1 MKMIRRFFLPAI
13 TFLTALIFTLRLISL
28 QLINSSYKLL
38 SDGNAVIENSIY
50 PERGYIY
57 DRNNKLLASNQPVYN
72 LMAIPENIALFDTLE
87 LSKSLGIS
95 KSELIKKI
103 NLARSY
109 SVKLPSV
116 IVGQISKEDN
126 ASIQEKIWKY
136 QGFFLQKNSVRNYPV
151 PVASNILG
159 YVSEVNKNDIKKDNY
174 YRLGELIGRQG
185 IEEYYE
191 DLFRGTKG
199 KKFYQKVRFNR
210 IIGSYED
217 GEFDIESKGAQNLI
231 LTIDRELQEYGERL
245 LQNKRGG
252 IVAIEPKTGEVLS
265 LVSAPS
271 YDPNL
276 LVGRKRSKNYQKLAL
291 DTLAKPLFDR
301 GLQAQY
307 APGSPFKT
315 LNALIALQ
323 EGVIQPKTAYLCKK
337 GHYYARGM
345 FMECHCRHGTK
356 NNLHSGIYRSCNT
369 YFANIYRKIIDEA
382 GSTVEEGMNIWN
394 RHLKSFGLGNYLGY
408 DLPVGKKG
416 FIPDSKYYD
425 YWYKEGGWKSAT
437 VVSNAI
443 GQGELLTTPI
453 QMANF
458 TAAIANRG
466 YFIQPHFLKSV
477 SDGTLDKVYE
487 KMMTSIDSIHFE
499 TVIDG
504 MHQVVERGPARVAKI
519 KGIDVCGKTGTVENF
534 MKIDGVKTALT
545 DHSIFI
551 AFAPK
556 NDPKIALAVYVEN
569 GYWGARWAAPIASLM
584 IEKYLNGKVSR
595 KWLEDRMMN
604 GSLLA
609 EYDKPYSGKPFEI
622 NE

>member
-1 MKMIRRFFLPAI
+1 MIRRFFLPFV
-13 TFLTALIFTLRLISL
+13 TLLTAIVFVGRLISL
-28 QLINSSYKLL
+28 QLLNSSYKLL

-57 DRNNKLLASNQPVYN
+57 DRNQKLLVSNQPVYD
-72 LMAIPENIALFDTLE
+72 LMAIPENITLFDTLE
-87 LSKSLGIS
+87 LSKILGVP
-95 KSELIKKI
+95 KTELKKQIKTAKTF
-103 NLARSY
+103 
-109 SVKLPSV
+109 SVKLPSI
-116 IVGQISKEDN
+116 IVGKISKERN
-126 ASIQEKIWKY
+126 AVIQEKIWKY

-151 PVASNILG
+151 PIASNLLG
-159 YVSEVNKNDIKKDNY
+159 YVSEVNKNDMKRDNY

-191 DLFRGTKG
+191 SFLRGRKG
-199 KKFYQKVRFNR
+199 KKFFQKDRFNR
-210 IIGSYED
+210 IIGSYEEGKYD
-217 GEFDIESKGAQNLI
+217 VPKEGAQNLI
-231 LTIDRELQEYGERL
+231 LTIDSELQRYGEEL
-245 LQNKRGG
+245 LKNKRGG
-252 IVAIEPKTGEVLS
+252 IVAIEPRTGEVLS
-265 LVSAPS
+265 LVSAPG
-271 YDPNL
+271 YDPSI
-276 LVGRKRSKNYQKLAL
+276 LVGRKRSKNYRKLAL

-315 LNALIALQ
+315 INALVALQ
-323 EGVIQPKTAYLCKK
+323 EGVIDDKTAYLCQK

-345 FMECHCRHGTK
+345 FMECHCRPGTK
-356 NNLHSGIYRSCNT
+356 NNLLSGIYRSCNT
-369 YFANIYRKIIDEA
+369 YFANTYRRIIDRA
-382 GSTVEEGMNIWN
+382 GENVEEGMNIWN
-394 RHLKSFGLGNYLGY
+394 SHLKSFGLGNYLGY

-416 FIPDSKYYD
+416 FIPDADYYN
-425 YWYKEGGWKSAT
+425 YWYKKGGWKSAT

-458 TAAIANRG
+458 TAAVANRG

-477 SDGTLDKVYE
+477 SNDSLNKVYE
-487 KMMTSIDSIHFE
+487 KKETSIDSIHFE

-504 MHQVVERGPARVAKI
+504 MHQVVERGTAKVAKI
-519 KGIDVCGKTGTVENF
+519 KGIEVCGKTGTVENF
-534 MKIDGVKTALT
+534 MKINGVKTQLS

-556 NDPKIALAVYVEN
+556 DDPKIAIAVYVEN
-569 GYWGARWAAPIASLM
+569 GYWGGRWAAPIASLM
-584 IEKYLNGKVSR
+584 IEKYLNGSIKR
-595 KWLEDRMMN
+595 KWLEDRMLN

-609 EYDKPYSGKPFEI
+609 EYEKPYSGEPFVI

>member
-1 MKMIRRFFLPAI
+1 MIRRFFLPFV
-13 TFLTALIFTLRLISL
+13 TLLTAIVFVGRLISL
-28 QLINSSYKLL
+28 QLLNSSYKLL

-57 DRNNKLLASNQPVYN
+57 DRNQKLLVSNQPVYD
-72 LMAIPENIALFDTLE
+72 LMAIPENITLFDTLE
-87 LSKSLGIS
+87 LSKILGVP
-95 KSELIKKI
+95 KTELKKQIKTAKTF
-103 NLARSY
+103 
-109 SVKLPSV
+109 SVKLPSI
-116 IVGQISKEDN
+116 IVGKISKERN
-126 ASIQEKIWKY
+126 AVIQEKIWKY

-151 PVASNILG
+151 PIASNLLG
-159 YVSEVNKNDIKKDNY
+159 YVSEVNKNDMIRDNY

-191 DLFRGTKG
+191 SFLRGRKG
-199 KKFYQKVRFNR
+199 KKFFQKDRFNR
-210 IIGSYED
+210 IIGSYEEGKYD
-217 GEFDIESKGAQNLI
+217 VPKKGAQNLI
-231 LTIDRELQEYGERL
+231 LTIDSELQRYGEEL
-245 LQNKRGG
+245 LKNKRGG
-252 IVAIEPKTGEVLS
+252 IVAIEPRTGEVLS

-271 YDPNL
+271 YDPSI
-276 LVGRKRSKNYQKLAL
+276 LVGRERSKNYRKLAL

-315 LNALIALQ
+315 INALVALQ
-323 EGVIQPKTAYLCKK
+323 EGVIDDKTAYLCQK
-337 GHYYARGM
+337 GHYYARGV
-345 FMECHCRHGTK
+345 FMECHCRPGTK
-356 NNLHSGIYRSCNT
+356 NNLLSGIYRSCNT
-369 YFANIYRKIIDEA
+369 YFANTYRRIIDRA
-382 GSTVEEGMNIWN
+382 GINVEEGMNIWN
-394 RHLKSFGLGNYLGY
+394 SHLKSFGLGNYLGY

-416 FIPDSKYYD
+416 FIPDADYYN
-425 YWYKEGGWKSAT
+425 YWYKKGGWKSAT

-466 YFIQPHFLKSV
+466 YYIQPHFLKSV
-477 SDGTLDKVYE
+477 SNGVLDKVYE
-487 KMMTSIDSIHFE
+487 KKTTSIDSIHFE
-499 TVIDG
+499 KVIEG
-504 MHQVVERGPARVAKI
+504 MFQVVERGTARVAKI
-519 KGIDVCGKTGTVENF
+519 RGVEVCGKTGTVENF
-534 MKIDGVKTALT
+534 MKIDGVKTQMT

-556 NDPKIALAVYVEN
+556 DDPKIALAVYVEN

-584 IEKYLNGKVSR
+584 IEKYLNGSVKR
-595 KWLEDRMMN
+595 KWLEDRMLN

-609 EYDKPYSGKPFEI
+609 EYEKPYLGKPFVI

>member
-1 MKMIRRFFLPAI
+1 MIRRFFLPAV
-13 TFLTALIFTLRLISL
+13 TLLSALIFVGRLISL
-28 QLINSSYKLL
+28 QLLNSSYKLL
-38 SDGNAVIENSIY
+38 SDGNAVIENSIH

-57 DRNNKLLASNQPVYN
+57 DRNQKLLVSNQPVYD
-72 LMAIPENIALFDTLE
+72 LMAIPENIPAFDTLE
-87 LSKSLGIS
+87 LSKILGVS
-95 KSELIKKI
+95 KAELKDKIKS
-103 NLARSY
+103 ARTF
-109 SVKLPSV
+109 SVKLPSI
-116 IVGQISKEDN
+116 IVGKISKEHN
-126 ASIQEKIWKY
+126 AIIQEKIWKY
-136 QGFFLQKNSVRNYPV
+136 PGFFLQKSSVRNYPV
-151 PVASNILG
+151 SLASNLLG
-159 YVSEVNKNDIKKDNY
+159 YVSEVNKNDMKKDDY

-191 DLFRGTKG
+191 HFLRGKKG
-199 KKFYQKVRFNR
+199 KKFYQKDRFNR
-210 IIGSYED
+210 IIGSYEEGKYD
-217 GEFDIESKGAQNLI
+217 VPVEGAQNLV
-231 LTIDRELQEYGERL
+231 LTIDRELQQYGEEL

-265 LVSAPS
+265 LVTAPG
-271 YDPNL
+271 YDPNI
-276 LVGRKRSKNYQKLAL
+276 LVGRKRSKNFRKLVM

-323 EGVIQPKTAYLCKK
+323 EGVIDTETAYLCQK
-337 GHYYARGM
+337 GHFYARGM
-345 FMECHCRHGTK
+345 FMECHCRLGTK
-356 NNLHSGIYRSCNT
+356 NNLSSGIYRSCNT
-369 YFANIYRKIIDEA
+369 YFANIYRRIIDRA
-382 GSTVEEGMNIWN
+382 GENVEEGMNIWN
-394 RHLKSFGLGNYLGY
+394 DHLKSFGLGNYLGY

-416 FIPDSKYYD
+416 FIPDADYYN
-425 YWYKEGGWKSAT
+425 YWYKKGGWKSAT

-458 TAAIANRG
+458 TAAVANRG

-477 SDGTLDKVYE
+477 SNDSLNKVYE
-487 KMMTSIDSIHFE
+487 KKETSIDSIHFE

-504 MHQVVERGPARVAKI
+504 MHQVVERGTAKVAKI
-519 KGIDVCGKTGTVENF
+519 KGIEVCGKTGTVENF
-534 MKIDGVKTALT
+534 MKINGVKTQLT

-556 NDPKIALAVYVEN
+556 DDPKIAIAVYVEN
-569 GYWGARWAAPIASLM
+569 GYWGGRWAAPIASLM
-584 IEKYLNGKVSR
+584 IEKYLNGSIKR
-595 KWLEDRMMN
+595 KWLEDRMLN

-609 EYDKPYSGKPFEI
+609 EYEKPYSGEPFVI

>member
-1 MKMIRRFFLPAI
+1 MIRRFFLPFV
-13 TFLTALIFTLRLISL
+13 TLLTAIVFVGRLISL
-28 QLINSSYKLL
+28 QLLNSSYKLL

-57 DRNNKLLASNQPVYN
+57 DRNQKLLVSNQPVYD
-72 LMAIPENIALFDTLE
+72 LMAIPENITLFDTLE
-87 LSKSLGIS
+87 LSKILGVP
-95 KSELIKKI
+95 KTELKKQIKTAKTF
-103 NLARSY
+103 
-109 SVKLPSV
+109 SVKLPSI
-116 IVGQISKEDN
+116 IVGKISKERN
-126 ASIQEKIWKY
+126 AVIQEKIWKY

-151 PVASNILG
+151 PIASNLLG
-159 YVSEVNKNDIKKDNY
+159 YVSEVNKNDMIRDNY

-191 DLFRGTKG
+191 SFLRGRKG
-199 KKFYQKVRFNR
+199 KKFFQKDRFNR
-210 IIGSYED
+210 IIGSYEEGKYD
-217 GEFDIESKGAQNLI
+217 VPKEGAQNLI
-231 LTIDRELQEYGERL
+231 LTIDSELQRYGEEL
-245 LQNKRGG
+245 LKNKRGG
-252 IVAIEPKTGEVLS
+252 IVAIEPRTGEVLS

-271 YDPNL
+271 YDPSI
-276 LVGRKRSKNYQKLAL
+276 LVGRKRSKNYRKLAL

-315 LNALIALQ
+315 INALVALQ
-323 EGVIQPKTAYLCKK
+323 EGVIDDKTAYLCQK

-345 FMECHCRHGTK
+345 FMECHCRPGTK
-356 NNLHSGIYRSCNT
+356 NNLLSGIYRSCNT
-369 YFANIYRKIIDEA
+369 YFANTYRRIIDRA
-382 GSTVEEGMNIWN
+382 GINVEEGMNIWN
-394 RHLKSFGLGNYLGY
+394 SHLKSFGLGNYLGY

-416 FIPDSKYYD
+416 FIPDADYYN
-425 YWYKEGGWKSAT
+425 YWYKKGGWKSAT

-466 YFIQPHFLKSV
+466 YYIQPHFLKSV
-477 SDGTLDKVYE
+477 SNGVLDKVYE
-487 KMMTSIDSIHFE
+487 KKTTSIDSIHFE
-499 TVIDG
+499 KVIEG
-504 MHQVVERGPARVAKI
+504 MFQVVERGTARVAKI
-519 KGIDVCGKTGTVENF
+519 RGVEVCGKTGTVENF
-534 MKIDGVKTALT
+534 MKIDGVKTQMT

-556 NDPKIALAVYVEN
+556 DDPKIALAVYVEN

-584 IEKYLNGKVSR
+584 IEKYLNGSVKR
-595 KWLEDRMMN
+595 KWLEDRMLN

-609 EYDKPYSGKPFEI
+609 EYEKPYLGKPFVI

>member
-1 MKMIRRFFLPAI
+1 MIRRFFLPFV
-13 TFLTALIFTLRLISL
+13 TLLTAIVFVGRLVSL
-28 QLINSSYKLL
+28 QLLNSSYKLL

-57 DRNNKLLASNQPVYN
+57 DRNQKLLVSNQPVYD
-72 LMAIPENIALFDTLE
+72 LMAIPENITRFDTLE
-87 LSKSLGIS
+87 LSKILGVP
-95 KSELIKKI
+95 KTELKKQIKTAKTF
-103 NLARSY
+103 
-109 SVKLPSV
+109 SVKLPSI
-116 IVGQISKEDN
+116 IVGKISKERN
-126 ASIQEKIWKY
+126 AVIQEKVWKY

-151 PVASNILG
+151 PIASNLLG
-159 YVSEVNKNDIKKDNY
+159 YVSEVNKNDMKRDNY

-191 DLFRGTKG
+191 SFLRGRKG
-199 KKFYQKVRFNR
+199 KKFFQKDRFNR
-210 IIGSYED
+210 IIGPYEEGKYD
-217 GEFDIESKGAQNLI
+217 VPKEGAQNLI
-231 LTIDRELQEYGERL
+231 LTIDSELQRYGEEL
-245 LQNKRGG
+245 LKNKRGG
-252 IVAIEPKTGEVLS
+252 IVAIEPRTGEVLS

-271 YDPNL
+271 YDPSI
-276 LVGRKRSKNYQKLAL
+276 LVGRKRSKNYRKLAL

-315 LNALIALQ
+315 INALVALQ
-323 EGVIQPKTAYLCKK
+323 EGVIDDKTAYLCQK

-345 FMECHCRHGTK
+345 FMECHCRPGTK
-356 NNLHSGIYRSCNT
+356 NNLLSGIYRSCNT
-369 YFANIYRKIIDEA
+369 YFANTYRRIIDRA
-382 GSTVEEGMNIWN
+382 GENVEEGMNIWN
-394 RHLKSFGLGNYLGY
+394 SHLKSFGLGNYLGY

-416 FIPDSKYYD
+416 FIPDADYYN
-425 YWYKEGGWKSAT
+425 YWYKKGGWKSAT

-466 YFIQPHFLKSV
+466 YYIQPHFLKSV
-477 SDGTLDKVYE
+477 SNGVLDKVYE
-487 KMMTSIDSIHFE
+487 KKTTSIDSIHFE
-499 TVIDG
+499 KVIEG
-504 MHQVVERGPARVAKI
+504 MFQVVERGTARVAKI
-519 KGIDVCGKTGTVENF
+519 RGVEMCGKTGTVENF
-534 MKIDGVKTALT
+534 MKIDGVKTQMT

-556 NDPKIALAVYVEN
+556 DDPKIALAVYVEN

-584 IEKYLNGKVSR
+584 IEKYLNGSVKR
-595 KWLEDRMMN
+595 KWLEDRMLN

-609 EYDKPYSGKPFEI
+609 EYEKPYLGKPFVI

>member
-1 MKMIRRFFLPAI
+1 MIRRFFLPFV
-13 TFLTALIFTLRLISL
+13 TLLTAIVFVGRLISL
-28 QLINSSYKLL
+28 QLLNSSYKLL

-57 DRNNKLLASNQPVYN
+57 DRNQKLLVSNQPVYD
-72 LMAIPENIALFDTLE
+72 LMAIPENITLFDTLE
-87 LSKSLGIS
+87 LSKILGVP
-95 KSELIKKI
+95 KTELKKQIKTAKTF
-103 NLARSY
+103 
-109 SVKLPSV
+109 SVKLPSI
-116 IVGQISKEDN
+116 IVGKISKEHN
-126 ASIQEKIWKY
+126 AVIQEKIWKY

-151 PVASNILG
+151 PIASNLLG
-159 YVSEVNKNDIKKDNY
+159 YVSEVNKNDMKRDNY

-191 DLFRGTKG
+191 SFLRGRKG
-199 KKFYQKVRFNR
+199 KKFFQKDRFNR
-210 IIGSYED
+210 IIGSYEEGKYD
-217 GEFDIESKGAQNLI
+217 VPKEGAQNLI
-231 LTIDRELQEYGERL
+231 LTIDSELQRYGEEL
-245 LQNKRGG
+245 LKNKRGG
-252 IVAIEPKTGEVLS
+252 IVAIEPRTGEVLS

-271 YDPNL
+271 YDPSI
-276 LVGRKRSKNYQKLAL
+276 LVGRKRSKNYRKLAL

-315 LNALIALQ
+315 INALVALQ
-323 EGVIQPKTAYLCKK
+323 EGVIDDKTAYLCQK

-345 FMECHCRHGTK
+345 FMECHCRPGTK
-356 NNLHSGIYRSCNT
+356 NNLLSGIYRSCNT
-369 YFANIYRKIIDEA
+369 YFANTYRRIIDRA
-382 GSTVEEGMNIWN
+382 GENVGEGMNIWN
-394 RHLKSFGLGNYLGY
+394 SHLKSFGLGNYLGY

-416 FIPDSKYYD
+416 FIPDADYYN
-425 YWYKEGGWKSAT
+425 YWYKKGGWKSAT

-466 YFIQPHFLKSV
+466 YYIQPHFLKSV
-477 SDGTLDKVYE
+477 SNGVLDKVYE
-487 KMMTSIDSIHFE
+487 KKTTSIDSIHFE
-499 TVIDG
+499 KVIEG
-504 MHQVVERGPARVAKI
+504 MFQVVERGTARVAKI
-519 KGIDVCGKTGTVENF
+519 RGVEVCGKTGTVENF
-534 MKIDGVKTALT
+534 MKIDGVKTQMT

-556 NDPKIALAVYVEN
+556 DDPKIALAVYVEN

-584 IEKYLNGKVSR
+584 IEKYLNGSVKR
-595 KWLEDRMMN
+595 KWLEDRMLN

-609 EYDKPYSGKPFEI
+609 EYEKPYLGKPFVI